1 MTADSPER
9 TDRRAPIEERSVLNL
24 AAIGA
29 IMIWSATAPFSKF
42 ALREFPVLAYTLIRP
57 VISIAILAV
66 FLIYRWQPIRVDRS
80 DLPRLVLT
88 GLIGI
93 GVSQLCYTAA
103 LDRTSVAHTVI
114 IASTSPLL
122 VAGYR
127 LGVKRKRL
135 PRRSLGG
142 LIGGFTGVI
151 VLMLGA
157 GQTAGTSLTGDLLAL
172 ISAISWMGATLWPVS
187 LIKKYGSVRA
197 NMWMFGSS
205 LLATAPV
212 GVWYLPRIIDRTP
225 GVLAWGSLVY
235 AALFGM
241 VVGNFLWQRAVQQ
254 LGGVR
259 TLVYLYLQ
267 PVGAMVLAAL
277 FLGERLSLLQAVGGL
292 LALAGVALVR
302 RA

>member
-1 MTADSPER
+1 MQKKLTLGFFF
-9 TDRRAPIEERSVLNL
+9 TLFICTTFLPIV
-24 AAIGA
+24 
-29 IMIWSATAPFSKF
+29 
-42 ALREFPVLAYTLIRP
+42 
-57 VISIAILAV
+57 
-66 FLIYRWQPIRVDRS
+66 
-80 DLPRLVLT
+80 
-88 GLIGI
+88 
-93 GVSQLCYTAA
+93 
-103 LDRTSVAHTVI
+103 
-114 IASTSPLL
+114 
-122 VAGYR
+122 
-127 LGVKRKRL
+127 
-135 PRRSLGG
+135 
-142 LIGGFTGVI
+142 
-151 VLMLGA
+151 
-157 GQTAGTSLTGDLLAL
+157 
-172 ISAISWMGATLWPVS
+172 
-187 LIKKYGSVRA
+187 
-197 NMWMFGSS
+197 WMFGSS